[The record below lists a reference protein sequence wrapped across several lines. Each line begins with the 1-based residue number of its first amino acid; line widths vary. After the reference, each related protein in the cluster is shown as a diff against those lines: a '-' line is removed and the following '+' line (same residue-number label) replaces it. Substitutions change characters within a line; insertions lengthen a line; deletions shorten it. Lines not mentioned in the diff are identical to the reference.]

1 MCLFEQ
7 TAYRKYG
14 SFIGMPSDIA
24 HLEDLLDLF
33 QKIDTL
39 SRSAVRLREQV
50 RLQMLAAQAL
60 EAAVVGAPSTV
71 QTLPPRQRRKPS
83 VN

>member
-1 MCLFEQ
+1 
-7 TAYRKYG
+7 
-14 SFIGMPSDIA
+14 MPSDIT

-50 RLQMLAAQAL
+50 RLQMLAAQTL

-71 QTLPPRQRRKPS
+71 QTLPPRKRRKPS